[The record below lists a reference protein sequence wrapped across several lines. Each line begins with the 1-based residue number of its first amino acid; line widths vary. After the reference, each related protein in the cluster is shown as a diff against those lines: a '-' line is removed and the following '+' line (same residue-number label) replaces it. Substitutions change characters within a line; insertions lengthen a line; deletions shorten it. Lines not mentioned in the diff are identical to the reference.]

1 MSTKKKIKKKFVKYL
16 TKQNKCRNF
25 VKQIRKRPET
35 FFENW
40 IIRSGVS
47 NETDKDIGPCI
58 VHKIN
63 YESRIKWNGS
73 VTDLRFGK
81 LNLSTQ
87 AGYRTTFST
96 EVNDVGKVVKRLGDV
111 GRLIEVGTP
120 IGITRRNIAKNRILQ
135 SYYCVFQYNR
145 GLKTERYVSVQVVLL
160 LTLIK
165 LYQRL
170 NHEVILRYGDGD
182 ISRSSLVFRCSK
194 DNEAERRTT
203 TSIIHDTKTLFLHWR
218 VKS

>member
-1 MSTKKKIKKKFVKYL
+1 M
-16 TKQNKCRNF
+16 
-25 VKQIRKRPET
+25 
-35 FFENW
+35 
-40 IIRSGVS
+40 
-47 NETDKDIGPCI
+47 
-58 VHKIN
+58 
-63 YESRIKWNGS
+63 
-73 VTDLRFGK
+73 
-81 LNLSTQ
+81 
-87 AGYRTTFST
+87 
-96 EVNDVGKVVKRLGDV
+96 

-203 TSIIHDTKTLFLHWR
+203 TSIIHDTKTLFLH
-218 VKS
+218 